1 MLGHSLGTVV
11 VVVVGEGVDLSLS
24 NVMRDEK
31 KDLSFDV
38 DVERAPDKDSR
49 PRHPTHDHNDPTS
62 APSPYTKTYP
72 I

>member
-1 MLGHSLGTVV
+1 MLGHSLGTV

-49 PRHPTHDHNDPTS
+49 PRHRSSTLIPGQGG
-62 APSPYTKTYP
+62 
-72 I
+72 